1 TFWKGETEY
10 VLSNFKEALISFKQF
25 EGSSVA
31 TQTPEYE
38 NLNYNL
44 GYAYCKLKEYDKAS
58 EYYQNYTEKEKTDKV
73 RLNDAYLRL
82 GDGNFV
88 TGKYWVAMET
98 YNKAIEMKGA
108 DADYASY
115 QKAISYGFVDRI
127 PRKIEDLEEIGRA
140 HV

>member
-1 TFWKGETEY
+1 PSLPTRRSSDLEY
-10 VLSNFKEALISFKQF
+10 K
-25 EGSSVA
+25 
-31 TQTPEYE
+31 

-44 GYAYCKLKEYDKAS
+44 GYAYFKLKEYDKAI
-58 EYYQNYTEKEKTDKV
+58 EYFQSYAEKEKSDKV

-115 QKAISYGFVDRI
+115 QKAISYGFVDRN
-127 PRKIEDLEEIGRA
+127 PRKIE
-140 HV
+140 